1 MDSKWIFVEHRYMVN
16 GRCVAAGI
24 AKIVLLD
31 SNNQSQDP
39 RNLLPNASDAPKYAA
54 GQGMLDM
61 EPLYGRDN

>member
-1 MDSKWIFVEHRYMVN
+1 MVN